1 MSVCDALD
9 TRDIAPPTGFVTTPT
24 SPLRTPR
31 RVAPPEPHE
40 CLVHDGALHCFRAGE
55 GVVARRV
62 ALAGAAVDRVAVRGA
77 TLVLAVAP
85 PDAPGRILLD
95 ASGLSPDAGEA
106 FAATVFAAAE
116 APRGRVIP

>member
-1 MSVCDALD
+1 MGGMGGGGGPLGMGKSKSKIQMEPDTGVTFEDVAGCDQSKLELEEVASLHD
-9 TRDIAPPTGFVTTPT
+9 LAVADED
-24 SPLRTPR
+24 LR
-31 RVAPPEPHE
+31 V
-40 CLVHDGALHCFRAGE
+40 DGGE
-55 GVVARRV
+55 ARE
-62 ALAGAAVDRVAVRGA
+62 G
-77 TLVLAVAP
+77 AVAP

>member
-1 MSVCDALD
+1 MGA
-9 TRDIAPPTGFVTTPT
+9 RQPPKQQRLPSCSACACCPG
-24 SPLRTPR
+24 
-31 RVAPPEPHE
+31 VA
-40 CLVHDGALHCFRAGE
+40 VQT
-55 GVVARRV
+55 
-62 ALAGAAVDRVAVRGA
+62 DRVAVRGA